1 MAKRPRPPGWGV
13 PGDWQQYFKD
23 ESAQHL
29 AEMAVDLAAAVWV
42 AIDRQQV
49 LEWLLESK
57 GQLAP
62 GEIAAF
68 KPPPEQE
75 LELTARRDEFLSQM
89 FQTFR
94 RALTK
99 P

>member
-1 MAKRPRPPGWGV
+1 MANGPHPAGWGV

-23 ESAQHL
+23 EPAQHL
-29 AEMAVDLAAAVWV
+29 AEMVVDLAAAAWV

-49 LEWLLESK
+49 LEWLLESR

-62 GEIAAF
+62 GEIEAF
-68 KPPPEQE
+68 KPTPEQE

-89 FQTFR
+89 FQTFNR
-94 RALTK
+94 T
-99 P
+99 PTNS